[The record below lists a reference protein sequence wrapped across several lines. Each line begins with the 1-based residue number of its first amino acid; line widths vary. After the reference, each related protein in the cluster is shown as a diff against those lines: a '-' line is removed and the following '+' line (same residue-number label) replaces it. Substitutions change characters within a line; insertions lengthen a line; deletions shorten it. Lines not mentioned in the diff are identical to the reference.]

1 VSWYAE
7 NLLGSLPGVL
17 ASGKWFTSA
26 GSGRIAYVPREDVAR
41 ACAGALASRS
51 GTRERLNITGPV
63 PQTIA
68 EIAAIASK
76 LFGKQID
83 VVQISDDELKEGLRA
98 AGIPAAYVPL
108 IVATDASIRG
118 GHFDVPTDAVKRLTG
133 TDAQSVESYLRA
145 NRAIVSGAATK

>member
-51 GTRERLNITGPV
+51 GTRERLNIT
-63 PQTIA
+63 
-68 EIAAIASK
+68 
-76 LFGKQID
+76 
-83 VVQISDDELKEGLRA
+83 EGLRA

>member
-1 VSWYAE
+1 MSWYAE

-51 GTRERLNITGPV
+51 GTRERLNIT
-63 PQTIA
+63 
-68 EIAAIASK
+68 
-76 LFGKQID
+76 
-83 VVQISDDELKEGLRA
+83 EGLRA